1 MKRIS
6 LFLLLF
12 LLLKATVMYSQDG
25 HPETN
30 FRIVPVSPNAASLG
44 TYGLIPTDN
53 YVGQARISIPIYEI
67 DLDGKKFPIALSY
80 HTDGTRVAQEA
91 TWIGLGWTL
100 QAGGCVVRQVQGTDD
115 FAARGCYNLTDAPWL
130 TNPRFEVTDQ
140 NLEKYMGYFKGDYDA
155 EPDMFYFNAGGHS
168 GSMYFDVLK
177 NNRQLNAVPTIQ
189 TQEKVVKMVYNTS
202 NKTWTMTDL
211 EGYVYS
217 FSTKEI
223 TYYFLNTI
231 DFFQTDITRSHI
243 FPYYNEPQ
251 IVTAWMLDSV
261 TSPNG
266 GKITFSYKKES
277 IFTPISTTE
286 DVISLSKI
294 VNGQLSS
301 QSPQYFTNK
310 FNYNYSYSKIEQWT
324 LSAITFEGGKVEF
337 GTTDR
342 EDIESAETGKKV
354 QKLSSI
360 KVSDTAGNLI
370 KTTMLEY
377 KYLLSGMAATTNG
390 YDDRLLLSKVYDVAG
405 SKKNNVYTMDYNM
418 GKLPPKRSL
427 SVDAWGF
434 YNGASPMTASLKIS
448 PSIYW
453 SESIKPSSKTSLFKE
468 GMDRSFNEALC
479 KIGTLRTITYPTGGT
494 TTFEYEGHRFETLP
508 MMPPLREGTLNL
520 VDNGMPPVAPGA
532 PVLMYIGEPFEV
544 DDANPKIIIRRR
556 HDEPHPSEHLASSL
570 TYTTQLEKKE
580 GNGYRT
586 LFSSPDYDVMEP
598 WPDDTEKQL
607 DRGTYRVTLAV
618 QNVRLEYPINI
629 SVEIVGKTNAP
640 LDKDYLGAGLRIKSI
655 TNTDG
660 NGNQSWRKFEYQD
673 AKLMVKPVFNAP
685 VYVEQMQSWAGN

>member
-586 LFSSPDYDVMEP
+586 SLS
-598 WPDDTEKQL
+598 
-607 DRGTYRVTLAV
+607 A
-618 QNVRLEYPINI
+618 IN
-629 SVEIVGKTNAP
+629 A
-640 LDKDYLGAGLRIKSI
+640 
-655 TNTDG
+655 
-660 NGNQSWRKFEYQD
+660 GNQQVTK
-673 AKLMVKPVFNAP
+673 
-685 VYVEQMQSWAGN
+685 

>member
-44 TYGLIPTDN
+44 TFGMIPTDN
-53 YVGQARISIPIYEI
+53 YVGQANLTIPIYEI

-570 TYTTQLEKKE
+570 E
-580 GNGYRT
+580 N
-586 LFSSPDYDVMEP
+586 
-598 WPDDTEKQL
+598 
-607 DRGTYRVTLAV
+607 
-618 QNVRLEYPINI
+618 
-629 SVEIVGKTNAP
+629 
-640 LDKDYLGAGLRIKSI
+640 
-655 TNTDG
+655 
-660 NGNQSWRKFEYQD
+660 
-673 AKLMVKPVFNAP
+673 PV
-685 VYVEQMQSWAGN
+685 